1 MIDGDEAQSPIIAEG
16 HTGKSMAPACGISIY
31 FPLFLDRAAFYRDL
45 DFASAT
51 HWADLLDACAGNARM
66 DLTRFRG
73 HCRSHES
80 AVGVF
85 HGQAQAA
92 SVHGGVQ
99 G

>member
-1 MIDGDEAQSPIIAEG
+1 MLSTAAKAFLPVQRIMRPLLLTLAAMLVRISPVIVVVVV
-16 HTGKSMAPACGISIY
+16 SWLL
-31 FPLFLDRAAFYRDL
+31 LFYTELE
-45 DFASAT
+45 
-51 HWADLLDACAGNARM
+51 
-66 DLTRFRG
+66 LTRFRG

-92 SVHGGVQ
+92 SVHERVQ